1 MLWGEAFVICSR
13 DKSHFHIPRHI
24 RLEGALQVLHRMLLM
39 STMFGRISKPA
50 RLGANFSVL
59 VVCLYVVAIV
69 MGTAHTRSYS
79 FG

>member
-1 MLWGEAFVICSR
+1 
-13 DKSHFHIPRHI
+13 
-24 RLEGALQVLHRMLLM
+24 MLLM

-59 VVCLYVVAIV
+59 VVCLYVVVIV

-79 FG
+79 FD